1 MHLGLDCS
9 TQSLSAIIIDAK
21 AGQIVYEASVNYEKD
36 LPHYQTS
43 HGFVRGTEPDEFF
56 SNPLMWIEA
65 LDLLFTRMQQ
75 DGAPLSSITAISG
88 SAQQHATVYVNQ
100 QFDRA
105 LESLSPNIPLE
116 EQFNDV
122 FTRPVS
128 PIWMDASTKEDCKK
142 IAKSLGGN
150 RKATKRSGSRI
161 TQRFSAAQ
169 IHKYSRQFPERWEET
184 DTVHLLS
191 SFLASI
197 LAGTPA
203 GIDYGDGAGMN
214 LMHINK
220 CKWDKKLTKSTAANL
235 FERLPKLTSTLD
247 IVGTISPY
255 FSSKFGLHESVKC
268 AHWSGDNPCSLVG
281 MGVIRPGTWIISLG
295 TSYTLFSA
303 IDTPFPDPQDFGHV
317 FGNPVGNY
325 MSLSCFKNG
334 ALACVQLKKDRGFSW
349 EEFERQL
356 RAPRTPDSP
365 ISLPF
370 YESEI
375 TPRVGVADLSDATAC
390 SLVDGQ
396 ILNMRLHSLWHGH
409 RPDTILVTG
418 GISASDGVCQTIA
431 NIFQRPVQRLET
443 SSSAALG
450 AALIA
455 ATADGHNIDTL
466 SEQFCSPSEGAT
478 LEPDPSTERT
488 YQILATKF
496 SEKLYAHK
504 KRG

>member
-21 AGQIVYEASVNYEKD
+21 AGQIVYEASVNYERD

-75 DGAPLSSITAISG
+75 DGAPLSAITAISG

-100 QFDRA
+100 QFHRA

-116 EQFNDV
+116 EQFNHV

-128 PIWMDASTKEDCKK
+128 PIWMDASTTEDCKQ
-142 IAKSLGGN
+142 IAKSVGSH
-150 RKATKRSGSRI
+150 RKAVRRTGSRV
-161 TQRFSAAQ
+161 TRRFSAAQ
-169 IHKYSRQFPERWEET
+169 IHKYSRQFPERWAET
-184 DTVHLLS
+184 DTVHLAS

-197 LAGTPA
+197 LTGKSSN
-203 GIDYGDGAGMN
+203 IDYGDGAGMN
-214 LMHINK
+214 LMHITK
-220 CKWDKKLTKSTAANL
+220 LKWDKKLTKATASNL
-235 FERLPKLTSTLD
+235 VDRLPSLSATTD
-247 IVGTISPY
+247 IAGTISSY
-255 FSSKFGLHESVKC
+255 FSTKFGLNPETKC

-281 MGVIRPGTWIISLG
+281 MGVIHPGTWVISLG

-303 IDTPFPDPQDFGHV
+303 IDTPFPDPQGYGHV

-334 ALACVQLKKDRGFSW
+334 ALACVRLKKEKGFSW
-349 EEFERQL
+349 EEFEKQL
-356 RAPRTPDSP
+356 RTPRTPESP
-365 ISLPF
+365 VSLPC
-370 YESEI
+370 YENEI
-375 TPRVGVADLSDATAC
+375 TPRVKISDQSEATAC
-390 SLVDGQ
+390 SLIDGQ
-396 ILNMRLHSLWHGH
+396 ILNMRLHSLWHGS

-431 NIFQRPVQRLET
+431 NVFQRPVQRLKT

-455 ATADGHNIDTL
+455 AAADGHDVETL
-466 SEQFCSPSEGAT
+466 NEKFCSPSAT
-478 LEPDPSTERT
+478 TTIEPDPTTERV
-488 YQILATKF
+488 YQALAQKF
-496 SEKLYAHK
+496 AQKLFTHS
-504 KRG
+504 KRD